1 MDLKRE
7 HKTKRSKVKMARAA
21 CKVIINSGLLAIA
34 TSLERIL
41 TEPNLN
47 GGKIPDDV
55 RYRLLQNLA
64 DLDATHYWGAS
75 KFSGTNT
82 GTSLRDIMKELE
94 ALGVLSPDVWKIY
107 A

>member
-1 MDLKRE
+1 
-7 HKTKRSKVKMARAA
+7 MARAA
-21 CKVIINSGLLAIA
+21 CKVIINNGFLAIA

-64 DLDATHYWGAS
+64 DLDTTHYWGVA
-75 KFSGTNT
+75 KFAGST

-94 ALGVLSPDVWKIY
+94 TLGVLSPDIWKIY